1 LSSISDLGSTLV
13 KFGITNQEADLFLI
27 LTRIKKGGAE
37 WTTGSDV
44 AKSVGKDRI
53 RTYQL
58 LQRLLKLGLVQSSY
72 SSRPKMY
79 SAVEPSVAVRH
90 LMSIH
95 EAKLT
100 QLSHIE
106 HKVTEALLNVSPL
119 EVQLS
124 RQDSQ
129 EAFDVMSS
137 NVILVHGLPNIQ
149 ILLKKMMSGQK
160 KVYLVANDESHNHVF
175 ATLGIIAPP
184 PYQIKIIISSSKG
197 RKHLPRSIVGRLNCE
212 VVNTPIRLPTI
223 ILTPNQYVLLF
234 YSFAKYK
241 KSVLSA
247 VNVRPRVSDCL
258 LVKHKNSIEQM
269 QQMYQVCW
277 QAATNTNQW

>member
-1 LSSISDLGSTLV
+1 
-13 KFGITNQEADLFLI
+13 
-27 LTRIKKGGAE
+27 
-37 WTTGSDV
+37 
-44 AKSVGKDRI
+44 
-53 RTYQL
+53 
-58 LQRLLKLGLVQSSY
+58 
-72 SSRPKMY
+72 MY
-79 SAVEPSVAVRH
+79 SAVEPAMAVRH

-124 RQDSQ
+124 RQDIQ

-149 ILLKKMMSGQK
+149 ILLKKMISGQK
-160 KVYLVANDESHNHVF
+160 KVYLAANDESHNHIF
-175 ATLGIIAPP
+175 STLGIIAPP
-184 PYQIKIIISSSKG
+184 PYQLKIILSSSKG

-212 VVNTPIRLPTI
+212 VVTTSIRLPTI

-234 YSFAKYK
+234 YSIAKYK

-247 VNVRPRVSDCL
+247 ANVRPKVSDCI
-258 LVKHKNSIEQM
+258 LVKHKDSIEQM

-277 QAATNTNQW
+277 QAAINMNQL